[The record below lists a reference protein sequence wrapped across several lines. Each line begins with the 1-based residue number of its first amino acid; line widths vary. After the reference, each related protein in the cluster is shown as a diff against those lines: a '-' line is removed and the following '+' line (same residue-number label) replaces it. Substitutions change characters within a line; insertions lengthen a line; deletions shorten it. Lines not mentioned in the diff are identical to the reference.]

1 MKSNGLTKFGDPET
15 GRERSV
21 FGGRV
26 IVCLSAAAMLVLG
39 ACASLPPLP
48 PSKAQLNMETSSEEL
63 GRPLVSDTE
72 DEGTLLGGLL
82 GGGIT
87 FGAGGGSNRN
97 VNMALPIGMFAGS
110 VAGRYVAGKQ
120 AQFSKEAEVAEAI
133 TRDVRAKNAQ
143 AGRMISAMET
153 VVAEHRT
160 RLAEIRAAKAKG
172 QDNAALLEQRVE
184 VAAKDL
190 ETMKDS
196 VGKAEGHLALFND
209 ARGIVLEKS
218 ESKDLAQKPVMK
230 SMTVEILTLRNRIK
244 SMHKLIG
251 DLSSVS

>member
-1 MKSNGLTKFGDPET
+1 MIRKT

-48 PSKAQLNMETSSEEL
+48 PSKAQLNMETNSEEL

-87 FGAGGGSNRN
+87 FGAGGGRNQN

-133 TRDVRAKNAQ
+133 TRDVRDQ
-143 AGRMISAMET
+143 E
-153 VVAEHRT
+153 RT
-160 RLAEIRAAKAKG
+160 RRPH
-172 QDNAALLEQRVE
+172 
-184 VAAKDL
+184 DL
-190 ETMKDS
+190 GD
-196 VGKAEGHLALFND
+196 GNRR
-209 ARGIVLEKS
+209 RGTSHATGGNSRRKS
-218 ESKDLAQKPVMK
+218 EG
-230 SMTVEILTLRNRIK
+230 T
-244 SMHKLIG
+244 G
-251 DLSSVS
+251 

>member
-15 GRERSV
+15 GRERGV

-48 PSKAQLNMETSSEEL
+48 PSKAQLSMETSSAEL
-63 GRPLVSDTE
+63 GQPLVSETVE
-72 DEGTLLGGLL
+72 EGTLLGGLL
-82 GGGIT
+82 GGAVT
-87 FGAGGGSNRN
+87 FGVGGRN
-97 VNMALPIGMFAGS
+97 DNVRMAMPIGMFAGS
-110 VAGRYVAGKQ
+110 VAGRYVAAKQ

-172 QDNAALLEQRVE
+172 RDNAALLEQRVE
-184 VAAKDL
+184 VAARDL
-190 ETMKDS
+190 ETMKES
-196 VGKAEGHLALFND
+196 AGKAEGHLALFNE
-209 ARGIVLEKS
+209 ARGIVLEEN

>member
-1 MKSNGLTKFGDPET
+1 MKSNGLMKLSDLVT

-21 FGGRV
+21 RV
-26 IVCLSAAAMLVLG
+26 SRVMLCLSAAAMLSLG

-48 PSKAQLNMETSSEEL
+48 QSKAQLSMETNSAEL
-63 GRPLVSDTE
+63 AQPLVSETE
-72 DEGTLLGGLL
+72 EEGTLLGGLL
-82 GGGIT
+82 GGGIA
-87 FGAGGGSNRN
+87 FGAGGGNNRR

-110 VAGRYVAGKQ
+110 VAGRYVAAKQ
-120 AQFSKEAEVAEAI
+120 AQFSEEVEVAEAI
-133 TRDVRAKNAQ
+133 TRDVRTKNAQ
-143 AGRMISAMET
+143 AGRLISAMET

-172 QDNAALLEQRVE
+172 RDNAALLEQRVE
-184 VAAKDL
+184 VATRDL
-190 ETMKDS
+190 EKMKES
-196 VGKAEGHLALFND
+196 AGKAEEHLALFND

-218 ESKDLAQKPVMK
+218 DSKDLSQKPVMK

-251 DLSSVS
+251 DLSNVS

>member
-1 MKSNGLTKFGDPET
+1 MKSNGLTKFGDPEN

-48 PSKAQLNMETSSEEL
+48 PSKAQLSMETSGEEL
-63 GRPLVSDTE
+63 GQPLVSETE
-72 DEGTLLGGLL
+72 EEGTLLGGLL
-82 GGGIT
+82 GGGIS
-87 FGAGGGSNRN
+87 FGVGKRSDD
-97 VNMALPIGMFAGS
+97 VQMALPVGMFAGS
-110 VAGRYVAGKQ
+110 IAGRYVAAKQ
-120 AQFSKEAEVAEAI
+120 AEFSKEAEVAEAI
-133 TRDVRAKNAQ
+133 TRDIRTKNAQ
-143 AGRMISAMET
+143 AGRMIAAMET

-160 RLAEIRAAKAKG
+160 RLSEIRAAKAKG
-172 QDNAALLEQRVE
+172 RDSEALLEQRVE
-184 VAAKDL
+184 VAARDL
-190 ETMKDS
+190 ETMKES
-196 VGKAEGHLALFND
+196 AGKAEGHLALFNE
-209 ARGIVLEKS
+209 ARGIVLEEN